1 MPSPINAATQNVK
14 KSTALPGLLD
24 GLEPSPGGRSSDQV
38 LIQLTVAAES
48 ARLAATT
55 STSTSILG
63 SSAANPTPYPGNG
76 YINGGAG
83 DDTIVGN
90 KGNDRIFGLAGND
103 TLIGIDLNDANL
115 GRGEIDYLQGGS
127 GNDAFVLGNASG
139 VFYDDGNSL
148 TSGLADCAF
157 IADYGNGDRIQLKGQ
172 ASDYILREEGFSG
185 AWLYRND
192 GQGNGANAGG
202 FDSRDELIA
211 FIGVQAGTAAL
222 SLSNLSQFTYV
233 TDLTIS
239 GTAGNDTLNGGAGN
253 DSLIGNKG
261 NDSLNGGAGADT
273 LIGIDLN
280 DANRGRGEIDVLTG
294 GAGNDLFVLG
304 DASGVFYNDGHT
316 TTPGG
321 GDYADITDFGNG
333 DRIQLKGQASDYL
346 LIPFTSPGLNGSFL
360 FRNDGQ
366 GTGAS
371 TGGLDQFD
379 EYIAFIQ
386 IQPGTAP
393 LSLSNLSQFT
403 YVTDLTISGTAG
415 NDTLNGGAGN
425 DSLIGNKGNDSLNG
439 GAGADTLIG
448 IDLNDANRGR
458 GEIDVLTGG
467 AGNDLFVLGS
477 ASGVFYNDGNR
488 VLSSKADQDRAL
500 ITDFGNGDK
509 IQLKGKASDYILR
522 AHDDN
527 ITGFYGAGVGLY
539 LNDSARPGSNL
550 TGWDGSDEL
559 IASIQVQAGTSALS
573 LSNLSQFTFV

>member
-1 MPSPINAATQNVK
+1 MPSPINAATPNVK

-24 GLEPSPGGRSSDQV
+24 GLDPSLAGRGSDQV
-38 LIQLTVAAES
+38 LIQLTAAAES
-48 ARLAATT
+48 ARLAATS

-63 SSAANPTPYPGNG
+63 STAANPTPYPGNG

-90 KGNDRIFGLAGND
+90 KGNDRIYGLAGND

-115 GRGEIDYLQGGS
+115 GRGEIDFLQGGS
-127 GNDAFVLGNASG
+127 GNDVFVLGNASG

-172 ASDYILREEGFSG
+172 ASDYILREDRFSG
-185 AWLYRND
+185 AWLFRND
-192 GQGNGANAGG
+192 GQGNGTNAGG

-304 DASGVFYNDGHT
+304 
-316 TTPGG
+316 
-321 GDYADITDFGNG
+321 
-333 DRIQLKGQASDYL
+333 
-346 LIPFTSPGLNGSFL
+346 
-360 FRNDGQ
+360 
-366 GTGAS
+366 
-371 TGGLDQFD
+371 
-379 EYIAFIQ
+379 
-386 IQPGTAP
+386 
-393 LSLSNLSQFT
+393 
-403 YVTDLTISGTAG
+403 
-415 NDTLNGGAGN
+415 
-425 DSLIGNKGNDSLNG
+425 
-439 GAGADTLIG
+439 
-448 IDLNDANRGR
+448 
-458 GEIDVLTGG
+458 
-467 AGNDLFVLGS
+467 S

-488 VLSSKADQDRAL
+488 VLSSKEDRDRAL

-509 IQLKGKASDYILR
+509 IQLKGKASDYILL
-522 AHDDN
+522 AHDYLS
-527 ITGFYGAGVGLY
+527 GFYGAGVGLY

>member
-1 MPSPINAATQNVK
+1 MPSPINAATPNVK

-24 GLEPSPGGRSSDQV
+24 GLDPSLAGRGSDQMLV
-38 LIQLTVAAES
+38 QLAAAAES
-48 ARLAATT
+48 ARLAATSSTST

-63 SSAANPTPYPGNG
+63 STAANPTPYPGNG

-115 GRGEIDYLQGGS
+115 GRGEIDLLQGGS
-127 GNDAFVLGNASG
+127 GNDVFVLGNASG

-157 IADYGNGDRIQLKGQ
+157 IADFGNGDRIQLKGQ
-172 ASDYILREEGFSG
+172 ASDYVLRPSSAVDGYSG

-304 DASGVFYNDGHT
+304 
-316 TTPGG
+316 
-321 GDYADITDFGNG
+321 
-333 DRIQLKGQASDYL
+333 
-346 LIPFTSPGLNGSFL
+346 
-360 FRNDGQ
+360 
-366 GTGAS
+366 
-371 TGGLDQFD
+371 
-379 EYIAFIQ
+379 
-386 IQPGTAP
+386 
-393 LSLSNLSQFT
+393 
-403 YVTDLTISGTAG
+403 
-415 NDTLNGGAGN
+415 
-425 DSLIGNKGNDSLNG
+425 
-439 GAGADTLIG
+439 
-448 IDLNDANRGR
+448 
-458 GEIDVLTGG
+458 
-467 AGNDLFVLGS
+467 S
-477 ASGVFYNDGNR
+477 ASGVFYDDGNR
-488 VLSSKADQDRAL
+488 VLSSKGDRDRAL

-522 AHDDN
+522 THDDLS
-527 ITGFYGAGVGLY
+527 GFTGAGVGLY